1 MGRTVLPFSRVLEQE
16 VQEWKKFRRGL
27 RKEDQQFLDRLFE
40 EARLHVQAGVYASKP
55 WPFETIL
62 ISILLEHEKAIVEL
76 RSQLQAL
83 GNKKSIPTAE
93 AQSAQR
99 TPPEEEDDFFTN
111 REIPIGEKDRRSDGA

>member
-83 GNKKSIPTAE
+83 ENKKSVPTAE
-93 AQSAQR
+93 PQSAQR
-99 TPPEEEDDFFTN
+99 TPPEEEDDFFSN
-111 REIPIGEKDRRSDGA
+111 REIPIGEKDSHSDGA

>member
-40 EARLHVQAGVYASKP
+40 EARLHVQAGVYAARP
-55 WPFETIL
+55 WPLETIL
-62 ISILLEHEKAIVEL
+62 ISILIEHEKAIVEL
-76 RSQLQAL
+76 RYQVQAL
-83 GNKKSIPTAE
+83 GNKKSISTAE

-99 TPPEEEDDFFTN
+99 TTPEEEDDFFSN
-111 REIPIGEKDRRSDGA
+111 REIPIGKKDARSDGA